1 LTTARLN
8 DPETRFI
15 PCVLPWANNQT
26 HDCYRELTQWV
37 ERELENDMSQQ
48 AYLGRIA
55 EMAVRLAT
63 IRAAGRAGPA
73 AQVDLSDMEWGAAVA
88 GTAITSMIERTKNTL
103 APTVRGEFT
112 DKLIEIVRQHGT
124 ITRRK
129 LQQRIRGRY
138 RTQEI
143 NDMLTQAVE
152 AGLIVRTSNG
162 YAAGLTVS
170 GNNRG
175 NN

>member
-1 LTTARLN
+1 M
-8 DPETRFI
+8 P
-15 PCVLPWANNQT
+15 
-26 HDCYRELTQWV
+26 
-37 ERELENDMSQQ
+37 
-48 AYLGRIA
+48 
-55 EMAVRLAT
+55 
-63 IRAAGRAGPA
+63 
-73 AQVDLSDMEWGAAVA
+73 AVA

-112 DKLIEIVRQHGT
+112 EKLIEIVRQHGT

-129 LQQRIRGRY
+129 LQQRIQGRY

-162 YAAGLTVS
+162 YAAGITVS